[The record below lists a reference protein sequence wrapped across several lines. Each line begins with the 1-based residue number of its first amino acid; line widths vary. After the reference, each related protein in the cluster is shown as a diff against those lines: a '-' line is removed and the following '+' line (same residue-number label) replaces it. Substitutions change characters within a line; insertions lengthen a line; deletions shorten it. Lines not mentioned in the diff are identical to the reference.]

1 MLKNRQ
7 KVIVT
12 PKKVGTLHR
21 NKSILKIKVSENKRI
36 RKLRTNMFKYST
48 VFAALIASLIFK
60 EALLA
65 QANVIPVKN
74 ASFEDFPQP
83 SHVPNLWHDCG
94 MLGESPPDILPHP
107 AFQVSTKPQQGNSY
121 IGLVTRDNETY
132 EGVSQKLGKALE
144 KDHCYDF
151 SIWAAR
157 SKNYVS
163 VSKTSGNLENFNK
176 AIKFIIWGGNS
187 DCDKRENLF
196 ESKAIDNTNWELIAM
211 KLKPKGTYAYIFIE
225 AYYVRKMVPYN
236 GNILLDNASAIVED
250 NTCNKPLTKDSQPPP
265 IAAVDQ
271 PRRPTRPKRQPSGDL
286 SVRVDSPRTVVVS
299 DPPKETK
306 IREARSFDKIDVA
319 KVAVND
325 RFSMNSVLF
334 EVDSYTIKEG
344 SYEQLDKLAD
354 FLKNNNKIAVEI
366 GGHTNGK
373 ADPVFAIEL
382 STSRA
387 NAVAD
392 YLRGKGVDET
402 QLKTKGYGR
411 VYPVATNETKEGQKL
426 NQRVEVK
433 IIRIR

>member
-1 MLKNRQ
+1 MFRYNAIFALLVIT
-7 KVIVT
+7 KV
-12 PKKVGTLHR
+12 
-21 NKSILKIKVSENKRI
+21 
-36 RKLRTNMFKYST
+36 
-48 VFAALIASLIFK
+48 
-60 EALLA
+60 LLA
-65 QANVIPVKN
+65 QPNVIPIKN

-94 MLGESPPDILPHP
+94 MMGESPPDILPHP
-107 AFQVSTKPQQGNSY
+107 AFQVSTRPQQGNSY

-132 EGVSQKLGKALE
+132 EGVSQRLGKALE

-151 SIWAAR
+151 SIWVTR

-176 AIKFIIWGGNS
+176 AVKFIVWGGNS
-187 DCDKRENLF
+187 DCDKRESLF
-196 ESKAIDNTNWELIAM
+196 ESKAIESTNWEQVSM

-250 NTCNKPLTKDSQPPP
+250 VTCNKPLQKDTPPPP
-265 IAAVDQ
+265 IAAAD
-271 PRRPTRPKRQPSGDL
+271 PPKKTTKPKKQQTGDL
-286 SVRVDSPRTVVVS
+286 TVKVDTPNRIPAIA
-299 DPPKETK
+299 DAPKETK
-306 IREARSFDKIDVA
+306 LKEARSFDKIDVA

-325 RFSMNSVLF
+325 RFNMNSVLF

-344 SYEQLDKLAD
+344 SYEQLDKLSD
-354 FLKNNNKIAVEI
+354 FLKNNSKITVEI

-373 ADPVFAIEL
+373 ADPIFAIEL
-382 STSRA
+382 STNRA

-392 YLRGKGVDET
+392 YLRGKGVDDS

-433 IIRIR
+433 IIRINR